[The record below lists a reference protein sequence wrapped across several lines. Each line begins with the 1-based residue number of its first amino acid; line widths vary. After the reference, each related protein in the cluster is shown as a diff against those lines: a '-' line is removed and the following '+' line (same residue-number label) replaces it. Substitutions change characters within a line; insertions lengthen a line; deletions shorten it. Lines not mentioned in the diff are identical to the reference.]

1 MPPKALST
9 IEKTDNKERPQKEVT
24 LPAKIVGSLWAGLA
38 LLTILTYWQDPIF
51 FNLASS
57 FRFQLLIVLTVLS
70 FVPVVLFPGP
80 RRWVFLAVPA
90 MISVTFLSYFIAPEA
105 NHNLQGPELKVAV
118 VNVYSGNRDLSRLGS
133 WLEKEPVQVLGVLEV
148 APHHLDALKTLGF
161 PYLTAEPQN
170 GNFGIALLFQEEPVS
185 VQTLDSDTQFP
196 SILAEF
202 QDYRVL
208 LTHPVPPLSL
218 EARKIGDEQVQRL
231 AKLIAQSEK
240 PTIVMGDF
248 NSTGWDARSYPL
260 EEVGLREA
268 RQGFGIV
275 PTWPVGR
282 ALMQIPIDHI
292 LIPEAWGVSK
302 LARGPEI
309 GSDHYPLRAELH
321 RR

>member
-1 MPPKALST
+1 
-9 IEKTDNKERPQKEVT
+9 
-24 LPAKIVGSLWAGLA
+24 
-38 LLTILTYWQDPIF
+38 LTILTYWQDPLF

-57 FRFQLLIVLTVLS
+57 FRFQLLIALNALSVLPFL
-70 FVPVVLFPGP
+70 LFPRS

-90 MISVTFLSYFIAPEA
+90 VISTTFLSYFIAPEA
-105 NHNLQGPELKVAV
+105 NQNVQSPGLKVAV
-118 VNVYSGNRDLSRLGS
+118 ANVYSGNRDLSRLAS
-133 WLEKEPVQVLGVLEV
+133 WLEQEPVQILGVLEV
-148 APHHLDALKTLGF
+148 APHHLDALKKLGF
-161 PYLTAEPQN
+161 AYLSAEPQN
-170 GNFGIALLFQEEPVS
+170 GNFGLALLFQEEPIS

-208 LTHPVPPLSL
+208 LTHPMPPLSS
-218 EARKIGDEQVQRL
+218 EARETGDEQIRRL
-231 AKLIAQSEK
+231 AKLITKTEK
-240 PTIVMGDF
+240 PTVVMGDF

-260 EEVGLREA
+260 QEIGLRDA

-282 ALMQIPIDHI
+282 SLMQIPIDHI
-292 LIPEAWGVSK
+292 LVPEAWGVST

-321 RR
+321 PH